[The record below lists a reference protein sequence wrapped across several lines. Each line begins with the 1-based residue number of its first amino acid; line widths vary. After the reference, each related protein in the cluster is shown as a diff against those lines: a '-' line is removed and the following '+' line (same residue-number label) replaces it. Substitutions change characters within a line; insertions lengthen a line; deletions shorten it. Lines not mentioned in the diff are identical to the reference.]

1 MELEHWMQ
9 RYLQMVHALFGARI
23 CCVGLQGSCGRGEA
37 GPESDID
44 VVLILDQVSMVDL
57 ERYRAAAEA
66 LPQREKLCGFV
77 SGRRELEHWD
87 RAELISFYYDTTP
100 IEGELN
106 FLLPLLRPADVRRAV
121 LAGACGIYH
130 ACSHNYLHTRSE
142 ELVLQL
148 QKAAFFTL
156 RLAHFERTG
165 VFVKQR
171 QGLMPLLRPE
181 ERALLERQPD
191 WQALTGLLLQW
202 ASGLICAY
210 GVENNGAEYG
220 HI

>member
-100 IEGELN
+100 IEGDLN
-106 FLLPLLRPADVRRAV
+106 FCARRMCGGLCWRAPAASIMPAPTTIYIHAAKNWFSSCRRRRFSPCALRTLNEPAYLSSRGRA
-121 LAGACGIYH
+121 
-130 ACSHNYLHTRSE
+130 
-142 ELVLQL
+142 
-148 QKAAFFTL
+148 
-156 RLAHFERTG
+156 
-165 VFVKQR
+165 
-171 QGLMPLLRPE
+171 
-181 ERALLERQPD
+181 
-191 WQALTGLLLQW
+191 
-202 ASGLICAY
+202 
-210 GVENNGAEYG
+210 
-220 HI
+220 